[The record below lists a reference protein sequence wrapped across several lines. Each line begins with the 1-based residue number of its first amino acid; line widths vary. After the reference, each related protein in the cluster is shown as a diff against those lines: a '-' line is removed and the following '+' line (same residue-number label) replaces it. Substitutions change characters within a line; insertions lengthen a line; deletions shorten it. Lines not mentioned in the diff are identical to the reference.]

1 MRIKDLIEGNVI
13 NARDRFKK
21 LDPGK
26 LQSQVEVDLKSHTD
40 FENQVNEK
48 LDEIKNLPNN
58 LISPEEKLT
67 LEPLYQSFEK
77 NVPFTKVLMWAI
89 TNPDDTPSQHQYRA
103 KILIKSKKEK
113 ILQIIESQLT
123 ELYNLE
129 KQIRQSSNAISML
142 RYTKLPYLKTE
153 LNELHSFYRDIKF

>member
-21 LDPGK
+21 QDPSE
-26 LQSQVEVDLKSHTD
+26 LQSQVEVDLKAHKD

-48 LDEIKNLPNN
+48 LDNIKNLPNK
-58 LISPEEKLT
+58 LISPEEKLAVA
-67 LEPLYQSFEK
+67 PLYQSFEK

-89 TNPDDTPSQHQYRA
+89 TDPDDTPSHHQYLA

-113 ILQIIESQLT
+113 ILKSAATISAYGIT
-123 ELYNLE
+123 N
-129 KQIRQSSNAISML
+129 SNQTS
-142 RYTKLPYLKTE
+142 TKI
-153 LNELHSFYRDIKF
+153 LHLLFLLI